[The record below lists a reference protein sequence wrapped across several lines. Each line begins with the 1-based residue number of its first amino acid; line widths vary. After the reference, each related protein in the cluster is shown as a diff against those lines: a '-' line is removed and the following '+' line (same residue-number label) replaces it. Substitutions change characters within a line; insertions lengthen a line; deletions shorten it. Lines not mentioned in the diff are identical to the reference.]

1 MNNILKKIPKPISTM
16 QDYTNN
22 FHYNQM
28 PDGDKKKYLQHL
40 YDHDYSVRDISKHV
54 VIPESKVRS
63 KIDACRGRGPSPTP
77 CPSEG

>member
-1 MNNILKKIPKPISTM
+1 MNNLLRNIPKPMSFM

-40 YDHDYSVRDISKHV
+40 YDNGYSVRDISKHV
-54 VIPESKVRS
+54 VIPESQVRS
-63 KIDACRGRGPSPTP
+63 KIDAYRGRGPSPTP
-77 CPSEG
+77 CPSNG

>member
-1 MNNILKKIPKPISTM
+1 MDNFFKKIPKPMSNM

-28 PDGDKKKYLQHL
+28 PDGDKKKYLQYL
-40 YDHDYSVRDISKHV
+40 YNNNYSVRDISKHV
-54 VIPESKVRS
+54 VIPESQVRS
-63 KIDACRGRGPSPTP
+63 KIDAHRGRGPSPTP

>member
-1 MNNILKKIPKPISTM
+1 MSTM

-40 YDHDYSVRDISKHV
+40 YDNDYSVSDISKHV
-54 VIPESKVRS
+54 VIPESQVRVKVVTY
-63 KIDACRGRGPSPTP
+63 RGRGPSKTP
-77 CPSEG
+77 CSSKG

>member
-1 MNNILKKIPKPISTM
+1 MSTM

-54 VIPESKVRS
+54 VVPESQVRS
-63 KIDACRGRGPSPTP
+63 KIDASRGRGPSATP